1 MLIIGIMKMKQFKTL
16 LLLFFVGCTKFIQND
31 PIVGCMDETAFNYDS
46 NAEIDGQC
54 EYAEKIYVAAQGYDQ
69 INILHS
75 IEGEIK
81 SEQNIISVN
90 FMENMMDT
98 PHFVEIDEINNLWFV
113 TLINSGNVL
122 MYDLN
127 TNIMLDS
134 ILVGDSPALMTHDA
148 IQKRLYVSRMMPMN
162 GMMGM
167 PEAESNKIQVLDY
180 SNQTLVKFI
189 DYELP
194 APAPHG
200 LDISDNGEFLF
211 VASNTSDW
219 VYKINT
225 ESGEIVNEIFITDP
239 NNALPP
245 ETEINYN
252 KPIQLKYFNEQVF
265 LTCSAGKFYN
275 GQTEDD
281 IPGKIL
287 VLNSN
292 DLSIKTSFNF
302 EWHSTPWH
310 IAIDELNNEIFVALA
325 GDMANM
331 GSAGIA
337 RLSIQNNDFIH
348 HWTATGTDFSSCHG
362 VAISKISNQVYVS
375 GRGNGILHSIN
386 KDDGSIIQSITI
398 NSMMEGMM
406 GAMLGGIAVH

>member
-1 MLIIGIMKMKQFKTL
+1 MKIISIIILMY
-16 LLLFFVGCTKFIQND
+16 FFGCTEVLEPESLSEN
-31 PIVGCMDETAFNYDS
+31 
-46 NAEIDGQC
+46 
-54 EYAEKIYVAAQGYDQ
+54 IYISAQGFDQ
-69 INILHS
+69 INILQS
-75 IEGEIK
+75 IEGEIQ
-81 SEQNIISVN
+81 SEQNIISAN

-113 TLINSGNVL
+113 TLINSGKVL

-127 TNIMLDS
+127 SNEMLDS
-134 ILVGDSPALMTHDA
+134 IVVGDSPALMTHDA
-148 IQKRLYVSRMMPMN
+148 NQKRLYISRMMPMN

-167 PEAESNKIQVLDY
+167 PESESNKIQVLDY
-180 SNQTLVKFI
+180 SNLVFVKI
-189 DYELP
+189 TDYELP

-200 LDISDNGEFLF
+200 LDISDNGEYLF

-219 VYKINT
+219 IYKINT
-225 ESGEIVNEIFITDP
+225 LTGEIENEIFITDP
-239 NNALPP
+239 NSPLPP

-252 KPIQLKYFNEQVF
+252 KPIQLKFFNEQIF

-275 GQTEDD
+275 GQIEED
-281 IPGKIL
+281 IPGKIM
-287 VLNSN
+287 VLSSE
-292 DLSIKTSFNF
+292 DLSIINSYNF
-302 EWHSTPWH
+302 DWHSTPWH
-310 IAIDELNNEIFVALA
+310 ITIDEENSELFIALA
-325 GDMANM
+325 GDMGNM

-337 RLSIQNNDFIH
+337 SLTFQNDEFTHN
-348 HWTATGTDFSSCHG
+348 WTTTGTEFSSCHG